1 MHPTL
6 LEDQDRVL
14 EEVIE
19 VSGQIIDH
27 QERVREAARTLRE
40 ENRDLEV
47 RSNEL
52 QKLLR
57 NSQHQLENQ
66 VDLSIPLEMINKLA
80 GEVRRHKEEQ
90 RCRFEELEQLIEMT
104 RSKVD
109 LQMKVVSERALDSRV
124 SSVGEGPIEEAVIT
138 NGGLEETEEEL
149 AEAGNYIRQLS
160 QPGIQLNTMALV
172 NVRVKSRISAQESSV
187 DEEERM
193 DMADFDSGVTA
204 RLESLEKQVTEFIT
218 PPRRRSQKKRYEQPV
233 EVVGSP
239 PGAKGLPR
247 QECIDLVLA
256 SQPLVRRPSQ
266 EAILV
271 DQEDELTEDDRC
283 SASTRELN
291 DEMDA
296 ASPASPTCFVT
307 EFGQTEVHFQASDPV
322 DDVGDSL

>member
-1 MHPTL
+1 
-6 LEDQDRVL
+6 
-14 EEVIE
+14 
-19 VSGQIIDH
+19 
-27 QERVREAARTLRE
+27 
-40 ENRDLEV
+40 
-47 RSNEL
+47 
-52 QKLLR
+52 
-57 NSQHQLENQ
+57 
-66 VDLSIPLEMINKLA
+66 
-80 GEVRRHKEEQ
+80 
-90 RCRFEELEQLIEMT
+90 
-104 RSKVD
+104 
-109 LQMKVVSERALDSRV
+109 MKVVSERALDSRV
-124 SSVGEGPIEEAVIT
+124 SSAGEGPVEQATLT

-172 NVRVKSRISAQESSV
+172 NVRVKSRISAQDSSV

-193 DMADFDSGVTA
+193 DMADFDSGVCTVQGDPAPPGVTA
-204 RLESLEKQVTEFIT
+204 RLETLERQVTEFIT
-218 PPRRRSQKKRYEQPV
+218 PPRRRSQKKRYEQSV
-233 EVVGSP
+233 MEVVGSP

-247 QECIDLVLA
+247 QECIDLVVA
-256 SQPLVRRPSQ
+256 SQPLVSRPSQ

-291 DEMDA
+291 DDMDA